1 VSLDSGYVLHA
12 VRETS
17 RSARFD
23 TDDPA
28 VAATG
33 SLVRSL
39 GVRSAVASPILVA
52 GELWRAIRAASLEGA
67 RWPRR
72 GAAAHGVHGARGNG
86 VANTQSREE
95 ATALAGEQAALRVAT
110 LVAQSVPAPDV
121 FSAVSTEVARLFG
134 TTTAAVARF
143 DPEAAAVVIVG
154 VAARTKAR
162 RRAAG

>member
-1 VSLDSGYVLHA
+1 LKGLA
-12 VRETS
+12 G
-17 RSARFD
+17 
-23 TDDPA
+23 PA
-28 VAATG
+28 AEQRLTAFTE
-33 SLVRSL
+33 
-39 GVRSAVASPILVA
+39 LVA
-52 GELWRAIRAASLEGA
+52 TA
-67 RWPRR
+67 
-72 GAAAHGVHGARGNG
+72 
-86 VANTQSREE
+86 VANTQSHEE
-95 ATALAGEQAALRVAT
+95 ATALAGEQAALRRVAT